1 MKIVQDSASCIRPY
15 RSASLAHFNAVLNF
29 STAPALALKSCA
41 IQCVL
46 FKKEEKNLPHMNS
59 VVCITMRPR
68 EELTFQESNLGHGV
82 YKMGNGKSSLVKLNA
97 IIYGISNG

>member
-1 MKIVQDSASCIRPY
+1 MKIVQGSASCIRPY

-29 STAPALALKSCA
+29 STALALKSCA

-46 FKKEEKNLPHMNS
+46 FKKEKNLPHMNS

-68 EELTFQESNLGHGV
+68 EELTFQESNLGYGV
-82 YKMGNGKSSLVKLNA
+82 HKIGNQV
-97 IIYGISNG
+97 